1 LLGYFLVREQVYLPD
16 WGAMDKYRKAFFASA
31 LVISLRWGLPQ
42 IISIV
47 NLKLT
52 GLGTVGTFLI
62 AWWGLYFYLRT
73 ESKTAFWFSFV
84 LINLHFWP
92 SLVPNVRKI
101 IYVIKNGDIDR
112 VFGYGS
118 PWAFC
123 NDSVFELVFLVPLTF
138 AFIFGVLAIKN
149 YRKAAKNKKIQAV

>member
-1 LLGYFLVREQVYLPD
+1 
-16 WGAMDKYRKAFFASA
+16 MDKYRKAFFASA

-47 NLKLT
+47 SFKLT
-52 GLGTVGTFLI
+52 GLGIVGTFLI

-73 ESKTAFWFSFV
+73 ESKKAFWFSFV

-92 SLVPNVRKI
+92 SLVLNVRKI
-101 IYVIKNGDIDR
+101 IYVIKNGGIDK
-112 VFGYGS
+112 VYGYGS

-123 NDSVFELVFLVPLTF
+123 NDSVFKLIFLVPLTF

-149 YRKAAKNKKIQAV
+149 FRKKPKGEEIQAV